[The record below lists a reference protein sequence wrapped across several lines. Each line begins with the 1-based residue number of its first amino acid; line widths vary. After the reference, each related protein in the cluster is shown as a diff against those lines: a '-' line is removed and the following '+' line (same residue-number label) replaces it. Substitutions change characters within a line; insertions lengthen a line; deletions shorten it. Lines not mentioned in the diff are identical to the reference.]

1 VPHDLEEMEG
11 QLRELGE
18 WMMLT
23 VMTTAA
29 AGYRDRGTTASE
41 FGRTPTLSSSSW
53 TRTVEGGGGVT
64 RRGSNDD
71 DRRIEDRSV

>member
-1 VPHDLEEMEG
+1 MPHDLEEMEG

-23 VMTTAA
+23 VMMTAA
-29 AGYRDRGTTASE
+29 AGDRDRGTMASE
-41 FGRTPTLSSSSW
+41 FGGTPTLSSSSL
-53 TRTVEGGGGVT
+53 TRTVGGGGGGT

-71 DRRIEDRSV
+71 DCRIDD